1 MSDAEAGPAPL
12 PPQRPDRALFVYGT
26 LRRGGSNDI
35 ARLAPGATF
44 IADARMRGTLFDLGD
59 YPAMLVDQGA
69 GWVVGE
75 IYAVP
80 DADWPTLDA
89 LEEIAT
95 PEKPDGLYFRIV
107 ADARRD
113 DAIPATCEVYVAN
126 PAALRLMHRIDHGD
140 WMAHVARRA
149 R

>member
-1 MSDAEAGPAPL
+1 MNEAAAGPDPL
-12 PPQRPDRALFVYGT
+12 QPQPPGRPLFVYGT

-35 ARLAPGATF
+35 ARLAPGARF
-44 IADARMRGTLFDLGD
+44 IAGARMRGTLFDLGD
-59 YPAMLVDQGA
+59 YPAMLVDPGA
-69 GWVVGE
+69 DWVAGE

-107 ADARRD
+107 ADALQD
-113 DAIPATCEVYVAN
+113 DAAQVTCEVYVAN
-126 PAALRLMHRIDHGD
+126 PAALRLVHRIDHGD
-140 WMAHVARRA
+140 WMAHVVRRA